1 MKVEIVRGEVKT
13 ERIDRSTETP
23 EKEQFE
29 KYIQLYRNVLVN
41 VSVSIKTIEELTDR
55 KREKELNL
63 FFEYCPAFI
72 NAVFN
77 NFWAQSVI
85 GLHEFFR
92 GRDYGIEKFI
102 DYAKSN
108 WKKIFTGKW
117 KRTTTWSDG
126 KIEEEIISHKYS
138 EIEERLNR
146 VEQIL
151 ETNKEVIEK
160 IKTFRD
166 KVFAHIDKDSPAD
179 VLRVEELRQ
188 MFSVAEEIFN
198 VIASMY
204 NNAYTGLEPVNSND
218 IGNLVSIVGIYDKY
232 QQQILE
238 IEHRKTEEE
247 VEEYFQRISKNEKQ
261 RN

>member
-160 IKTFRD
+160 IKSIN
-166 KVFAHIDKDSPAD
+166 IDVVMLTGDNEKTANY
-179 VLRVEELRQ
+179 
-188 MFSVAEEIFN
+188 VAKSINITN
-198 VIASMY
+198 VIAGVKPKEKAEHIKELKEKGRTETSSWVGRLVF
-204 NNAYTGLEPVNSND
+204 GLE
-218 IGNLVSIVGIYDKY
+218 G
-232 QQQILE
+232 
-238 IEHRKTEEE
+238 
-247 VEEYFQRISKNEKQ
+247 QR
-261 RN
+261 